1 MKMTQNPETGDLI
14 IDGEGALTAVFSY
27 KGCNGRTYW
36 YGVAGGNRYCKPLR
50 ITSDRAL
57 EDARELEENKYGRA

>member
-1 MKMTQNPETGDLI
+1 MFNVIKGP
-14 IDGEGALTAVFSY
+14 AAFSY

-36 YGVAGGNRYCKPLR
+36 FGVASRNRHCKRLR

-57 EDARELEENKYGRA
+57 DDARRLEENKDEV